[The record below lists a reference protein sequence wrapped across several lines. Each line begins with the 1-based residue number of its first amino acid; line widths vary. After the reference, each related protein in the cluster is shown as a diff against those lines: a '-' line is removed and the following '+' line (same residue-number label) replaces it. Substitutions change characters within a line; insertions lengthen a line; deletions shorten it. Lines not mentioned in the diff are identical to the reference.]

1 MRKLNDKQKRFARE
15 YVIDLNATR
24 AATRAGYSE
33 KTAKSQGQ
41 RLLTNVDVSEFIKE
55 LMEQKDDELIAKQD
69 EVLRYLTRVMR
80 REEKEHTV
88 VTLMTEEHTY
98 KPDEKGTMRK
108 VVNKKEVP
116 EVIGIPSKLSDSNK
130 AAELLGKRY
139 ALFTDNQNNSG
150 ETKTVIVTGEDEMR
164 RVLDERQDG

>member
-1 MRKLNDKQKRFARE
+1 MDVMRKLNDKQKRFARE

-55 LMEQKDDELIAKQD
+55 LMDQKDDELIAKQD

-88 VTLMTEEHTY
+88 VTLMTEKHTY

-108 VVNKKEVP
+108 VIEKEEVP
-116 EVIGIPSKLSDSNK
+116 EVIEIPSKLSDSNK

-139 ALFTDNQNNSG
+139 ALFTDKVDLDGNVG
-150 ETKTVIVTGEDEMR
+150 VVIVDDV
-164 RVLDERQDG
+164 VLDE